1 MKIKRLAEISASEDT
16 LKEEFKNAKKMSEV
30 RLGENH
36 MFYRYFLRIS
46 AIAYTQIQKIFLR
59 VESGEVGEFPLTEHY
74 LMVYDLHNQ
83 EYKFR
88 LERPE
93 DAKAVIAFFEENVPN
108 VEIGFFKG
116 KSGKK
121 DKR

>member
-93 DAKAVIAFFEENVPN
+93 DAKRVISYFEENKPQIEV
-108 VEIGFFKG
+108 GYFKQKE
-116 KSGKK
+116 KSKQK
-121 DKR
+121 